1 MFSTESDKRV
11 KQTQQLQESL
21 RATLST
27 YEGVK
32 NALVMWPVRIAA
44 SGTAVTPGGAVEVL
58 LLLGKEEALKRIES
72 GRQRLSAALS

>member
-1 MFSTESDKRV
+1 MPIYDLTGLAEGM
-11 KQTQQLQESL
+11 
-21 RATLST
+21 
-27 YEGVK
+27 GVK